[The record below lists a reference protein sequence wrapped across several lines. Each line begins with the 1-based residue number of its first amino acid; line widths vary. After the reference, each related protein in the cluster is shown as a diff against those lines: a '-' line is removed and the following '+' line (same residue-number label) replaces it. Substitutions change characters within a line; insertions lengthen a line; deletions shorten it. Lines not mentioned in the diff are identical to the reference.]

1 MNRKLLI
8 VNQCSHSLTVEIANA
23 FIRSGK
29 YDEVIIAA
37 GNKINPGFKL
47 DDKVRVQKIKYYN
60 TKSTITRFIS

>member
-8 VNQCSHSLTVEIANA
+8 VNQSSHSLTVEIANA

-29 YDEVIIAA
+29 YDEVVIAA

-47 DDKVRVQKIKYYN
+47 DDKVRVQKIK
-60 TKSTITRFIS
+60 